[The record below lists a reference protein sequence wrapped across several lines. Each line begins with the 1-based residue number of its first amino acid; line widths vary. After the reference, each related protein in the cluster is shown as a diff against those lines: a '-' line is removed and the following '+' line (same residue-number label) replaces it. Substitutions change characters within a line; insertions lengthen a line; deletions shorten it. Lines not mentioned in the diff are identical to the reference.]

1 MCYLF
6 FYFLRVVVDS
16 IVEMDL
22 ISCCGKIVF
31 KGKDVEIV
39 GVVNLKKVDC
49 YIVDEIVMLKLIFW
63 EEYI

>member
-31 KGKDVEIV
+31 KGKDVEE
-39 GVVNLKKVDC
+39 VDC